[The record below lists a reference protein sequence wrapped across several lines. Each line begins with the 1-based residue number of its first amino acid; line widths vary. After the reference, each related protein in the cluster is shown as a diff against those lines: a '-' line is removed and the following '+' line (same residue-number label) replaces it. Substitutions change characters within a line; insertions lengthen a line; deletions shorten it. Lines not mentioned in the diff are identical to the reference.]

1 MSGEDALEQGL
12 KSAHALAAECRAVG
26 EAAWAR
32 QPGGKQG
39 TVRRLRALVEGLRR
53 GGPSPALEELESLV
67 RAIEQLASESC
78 TCFEPDSFRDD
89 FERTVVGHDRR
100 GPQTLA
106 EVSLDRC
113 RRCARVWLHYF
124 MEDPEVAESSR
135 WYRAPVPDAIAA
147 GLTAS
152 RAAAFLESAPWRLQG
167 GAFHGRRGR
176 RVGGPA
182 ALE

>member
-1 MSGEDALEQGL
+1 MSGEEPLEQAL
-12 KSAHALAAECRAVG
+12 RAARALAAECRAAG

-32 QPGGKQG
+32 QPGGKPG
-39 TVRRLRALVEGLRR
+39 TVRRFRSLVEGLRR
-53 GGPSPALEELESLV
+53 AGASPALEELETLV
-67 RAIEQLASESC
+67 RSIEQLASESC
-78 TCFEPDSFRDD
+78 TCFEPESFRDD

-100 GPQTLA
+100 GPQALA

-113 RRCARVWLHYF
+113 RRCSRVWLHYF
-124 MEDPEVAESSR
+124 VEDPEVAESSR
-135 WYRAPVPDAIAA
+135 WYRAPLPDAIAE
-147 GLTAS
+147 GLTPS